1 MEAERRRG
9 GAGAE
14 ASDFLRS
21 ELGDGARSVKDIE
34 EKAEAFGI
42 SKATLKR
49 ARKKLGVNA
58 FKNGLG
64 DGWSLQ
70 LPERRLPYKD
80 N

>member
-9 GAGAE
+9 SASAD
-14 ASDFLRS
+14 ASDFLRT
-21 ELGDGARSVKDIE
+21 ELGGGARSVKDIE
-34 EKAEAFGI
+34 EKADAFGI

-49 ARKKLGVNA
+49 ARKKLGVHA

-64 DGWSLQ
+64 DGWSMK
-70 LPERRLPYKD
+70 LPEHRMPSKD